1 MSAPND
7 FRFTSSNKE
16 KVALLI
22 NRKQGE
28 NYHMRPVKTRHTGFS
43 VIVTT
48 AVRAR
53 EVYISRGL
61 PSEAPRH
68 NVWERNQLTD
78 YDQIELSP
86 FCCHCWGRGGRER
99 RIESVRGRHRGTT
112 SECVCLKVESI
123 DYYQDRCATLLL
135 RCRVVYVCVCLRE
148 NPVDRLVSRS
158 RCHPTPSVLGSVCGG
173 GRGQWHSHISTLIK
187 NRVGDDGV
195 PAILQY
201 RPSDLYPTDRKETMA
216 ILQKDTHTPLRIC
229 K

>member
-48 AVRAR
+48 AVRAW

-61 PSEAPRH
+61 PSGASRH
-68 NVWERNQLTD
+68 NIWERNQLTD

-86 FCCHCWGRGGRER
+86 FCCHYWGRREGEGEKDISR
-99 RIESVRGRHRGTT
+99 VCAVGTEAQLA
-112 SECVCLKVESI
+112 S
-123 DYYQDRCATLLL
+123 
-135 RCRVVYVCVCLRE
+135 VCVCVCVCVFERV
-148 NPVDRLVSRS
+148 VDRLLSRS
-158 RCHPTPSVLGSVCGG
+158 TCRPTPLVSGSVCA
-173 GRGQWHSHISTLIK
+173 
-187 NRVGDDGV
+187 RVCVWERSQSID
-195 PAILQY
+195 
-201 RPSDLYPTDRKETMA
+201 
-216 ILQKDTHTPLRIC
+216 
-229 K
+229 